1 MVINTVM
8 GNLKRYI
15 LGIHHAVRAHR
26 VARYLSAFAQR
37 FNNCYN
43 LKDDFSNALTTV
55 INQKPYTLFEFKLEL
70 SLE

>member
-26 VARYLSAFAQR
+26 VARYLSAFA
-37 FNNCYN
+37 
-43 LKDDFSNALTTV
+43 
-55 INQKPYTLFEFKLEL
+55 
-70 SLE
+70 